1 MSPETPKSMLEQIST
16 CWPMINNPVQFVMRY
31 ARAIRKYVAAVV
43 HDSDEAEEVA
53 QDFLVQVFGKGFCPQ
68 NLSRGRFRDYLKAAV
83 RYVAI
88 SHLRKRRSSPLSE
101 EQLASLIQPDSDA
114 DKAWASEWRSCL
126 LERVWQ
132 VLEMYQ
138 RETSGN
144 LYFSVLRQYVDDPKS
159 DSETHAARLGKK
171 LGRTVRA
178 DSFRQYL
185 SRARR
190 HFAKLIVEEVRRTL
204 EKPTQEDVEQ
214 ELIDLELISQ
224 VRGYLS
230 SDS

>member
-1 MSPETPKSMLEQIST
+1 MTFETPKSVLEQIST

-43 HDSDEAEEVA
+43 RDPDQAEEVS

-68 NLSRGRFRDYLKAAV
+68 NVSRGRFRDYLKSAV

-88 SHLRKRRSSPLSE
+88 SHLRKRRESAVSE
-101 EQLASLIQPDSDA
+101 EQLALLIQPDSEA
-114 DKAWASEWRSCL
+114 DREWASEWRNCL

-144 LYFSVLRQYVDDPKS
+144 LYYSVLRQYVDDPDS
-159 DSETHAARLGKK
+159 DSETHAARLGNK
-171 LGRTVRA
+171 LGRPVRA
-178 DSFRQYL
+178 DAFRQYL
-185 SRARR
+185 SRSRR
-190 HFAKLIVEEVRRTL
+190 HFAKLIVDEVRRTL
-204 EKPTQEDVEQ
+204 QKPTREDIEQ
-214 ELIDLELISQ
+214 ELIDLELMSQ
-224 VRGYLS
+224 VRDYLPS
-230 SDS
+230 